1 MHHSL
6 PELRESRAPRDS
18 RDGGKRERSSS
29 LAVVRAALP
38 AARADAL
45 ASGDSIP
52 SLPPHAPARRA
63 LAAMPASQ
71 VRRAP
76 VSASDVGSARH
87 AAQERQAKYASTA
100 AALGDPY
107 QHPEYPA
114 AAAGYPPA
122 HEQMASRHGMQSP
135 MAGHMVAHPA
145 VYQQQVVAHPG
156 YMHPYDGGVP
166 EQLQAEAAAPA
177 ASEQQMIGCDHPE
190 CVKQWYNISDVGLTP
205 ATVPSG
211 DWYCP
216 ACRET
221 EDDYSRPRHRKGPRG
236 KPKPGKRARRR

>member
-1 MHHSL
+1 MYSRFYPYHEESDEY
-6 PELRESRAPRDS
+6 PEHMAVDFRKLRAPALVKYCKEFDLPVKH
-18 RDGGKRERSSS
+18 DDPG
-29 LAVVRAALP
+29 LAVTV
-38 AARADAL
+38 ARHFETTLDVEEDECITRFL
-45 ASGDSIP
+45 SS
-52 SLPPHAPARRA
+52 
-63 LAAMPASQ
+63 

-76 VSASDVGSARH
+76 
-87 AAQERQAKYASTA
+87 
-100 AALGDPY
+100 
-107 QHPEYPA
+107 
-114 AAAGYPPA
+114 
-122 HEQMASRHGMQSP
+122 MASRHGMQSP